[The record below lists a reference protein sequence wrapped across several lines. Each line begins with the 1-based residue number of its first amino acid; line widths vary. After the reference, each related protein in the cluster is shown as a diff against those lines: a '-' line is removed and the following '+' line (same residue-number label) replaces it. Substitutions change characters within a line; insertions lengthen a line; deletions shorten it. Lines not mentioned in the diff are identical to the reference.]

1 MTAESETVDGWM
13 GAAVG
18 LGGDER
24 AANARVCALQLEVSR
39 FAVLTEIERNRKVLL
54 QKCVL
59 TGVYARLP

>member
-13 GAAVG
+13 GAAV
-18 LGGDER
+18 GGDER